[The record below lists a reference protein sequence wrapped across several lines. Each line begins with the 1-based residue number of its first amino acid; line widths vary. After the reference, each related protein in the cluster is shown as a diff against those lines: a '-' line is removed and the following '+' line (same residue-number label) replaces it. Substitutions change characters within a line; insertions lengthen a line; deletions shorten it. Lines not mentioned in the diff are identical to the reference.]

1 MVDSFLKG
9 LALFNSHGMA
19 EITAELLQ
27 TREKSIATRNDTAC
41 PHRDTVI
48 TLSLLRVLSKKINI
62 LIKSQFYRKC
72 F

>member
-9 LALFNSHGMA
+9 LVLFNSHGMT

-48 TLSLLRVLSKKINI
+48 TLSL
-62 LIKSQFYRKC
+62 
-72 F
+72 